1 MGAATGS
8 ARFRIKS
15 QGEAMMDNFR
25 ELEDKLLFLINEYS
39 SLKSRNAELEA
50 MMAEKIKEIEEANG
64 KINGLIEDR
73 ERIRTKVDVLLEMLK
88 EFDAVVA

>member
-1 MGAATGS
+1 
-8 ARFRIKS
+8 
-15 QGEAMMDNFR
+15 MDNFR